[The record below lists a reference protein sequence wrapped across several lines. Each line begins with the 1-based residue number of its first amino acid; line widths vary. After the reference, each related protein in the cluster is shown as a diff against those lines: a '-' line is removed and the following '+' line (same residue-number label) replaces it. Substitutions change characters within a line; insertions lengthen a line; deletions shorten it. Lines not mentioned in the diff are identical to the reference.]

1 MGTKFCQQQD
11 NLMDNRFGNI
21 FIKTFKERSH
31 AGKIIISPTFCSGAL
46 MNLDIKMKQLS
57 HIIASK
63 KLFAIS

>member
-31 AGKIIISPTFCSGAL
+31 AGKIISPTFCSGAP
-46 MNLDIKMKQLS
+46 MNLDMKMKQLS
-57 HIIASK
+57 DIIASK